1 MTLDDAC
8 LYLGLSPED
17 EDIDINELERNYELK
32 TEIYNP
38 SKFSPNTPEYNTA
51 IKRRALIEEAY
62 DYMLDVYIELH
73 GDELESE
80 SEAEPE
86 SPEPESHEPV
96 HKNKLGMLIKL
107 AAYTLMVVS
116 ISFAVFVFFMK
127 SDEPDNNIYLK
138 DYERVMRELED
149 LKSRTISQPHN
160 NITDYADL
168 VERVMPAIVRIN
180 TDRNAGSGFFVSAN
194 GDILTNY
201 HVIERAGSI
210 KVITQNGAAFYASV
224 RDYDSESDI
233 ALLMIRTAK
242 ATPFLR
248 ISRELPRQG
257 EAVIAIGNP
266 RGLSGTVSNGIISA
280 FRKINN
286 HTWLQFTAPVSP
298 GSSGG
303 ALVNLN
309 AEVVGMPT
317 MLLENGQNLNFAIP
331 SDELLKFLMH

>member
-1 MTLDDAC
+1 MTLDEAC
-8 LYLGLSPED
+8 LYLGLSPDD

-32 TEIYNP
+32 AGIYDP
-38 SKFSPNTPEYNTA
+38 SKFFPNTPEYNTA
-51 IKRRALIEEAY
+51 VKRRALIEEAY

-73 GDELESE
+73 GDELDNEPEHSE
-80 SEAEPE
+80 SEPEIQPHEPE
-86 SPEPESHEPV
+86 Y
-96 HKNKLGMLIKL
+96 KYKFGMLIKL

-116 ISFAVFVFFMK
+116 VSFAVFIFFMK
-127 SDEPDNNIYLK
+127 TDEPDMK

-149 LKSRTISQPHN
+149 IKSRTISQPQN

-180 TDRNAGSGFFVSAN
+180 TERTAGSGFFVSSE
-194 GDILTNY
+194 GDILTNC
-201 HVIERAGSI
+201 HVIERAGI
-210 KVITQNGAAFYASV
+210 IRVIMQNGAAFNASV
-224 RDYDSESDI
+224 RYYDSESDI
-233 ALLMIRTAK
+233 ALLVIHAGR

-257 EAVIAIGNP
+257 ESVIAVGNP

-280 FRKINN
+280 FRKINH
-286 HTWLQFTAPVSP
+286 HTWIQFTAPVSP

-309 AEVVGMPT
+309 GEVVGMPA
-317 MLLENGQNLNFAIP
+317 MLIENGQNLNFAIP
-331 SDELLKFLMH
+331 SDELLRFFMH